1 MAFEKILNKLVLFSL
16 TYPKQICYTLFV
28 ITNFEEVI
36 IMAIGKRIKFIRK
49 LRGMTQRQLGQLAG
63 LSEKT
68 ADIRMAQYENGT
80 RTPKEDL
87 VKSIAEQ
94 LEVSPA
100 ALNIPDTDTY
110 VGIIQTLFAL
120 EDNFNFKVDLVGT
133 EMHLCFKA
141 SDSIFSFNDILYS
154 WYKQQNK
161 YLNGEITKEEYDNW
175 RYNYPSEDDKP
186 YWLKTAAKEL
196 EEFLV

>member
-1 MAFEKILNKLVLFSL
+1 
-16 TYPKQICYTLFV
+16 
-28 ITNFEEVI
+28 
-36 IMAIGKRIKFIRK
+36 MAIGKRIKFIRK
-49 LRGMTQRQLGQLAG
+49 LRGMTQKQLGQLAG
-63 LSEKT
+63 LSERT
-68 ADIRMAQYENGT
+68 ADIRMAQYESGT

-87 VKSIAEQ
+87 VKAIAEQ

-120 EDNFNFKVDLVGT
+120 EDNFDFKVDLVGT
-133 EMHLCFKA
+133 EIHLCFKA
-141 SDSIFSFNDILYS
+141 TDSIFAFNDILYS

-161 YLNGEITKEEYDNW
+161 YLTGQITKEEYDNW
-175 RYNYPSEDDKP
+175 RYNYPSKYDDP
-186 YWLKTAAKEL
+186 YWIKTAAKEL

>member
-1 MAFEKILNKLVLFSL
+1 
-16 TYPKQICYTLFV
+16 
-28 ITNFEEVI
+28 
-36 IMAIGKRIKFIRK
+36 MAIGKRIKYIRK
-49 LRGMTQRQLGQLAG
+49 KKGMTQKQLGQLVG
-63 LSEKT
+63 LSERT

-87 VKSIAEQ
+87 VKAIAKQ

-110 VGIIQTLFAL
+110 AGIIQTLFAL
-120 EDNFNFKVDLVGT
+120 EDNFDFRVDLVGT

-141 SDSIFSFNDILYS
+141 TDSTFAFNDILYT
-154 WYKQQNK
+154 WYEHQDK
-161 YLNGEITKEEYDNW
+161 YLKGIITKEEYDNW
-175 RYNYPSEDDKP
+175 RYNYPTEDDKP
-186 YWLKTAAKEL
+186 YWIRTTAKDL

>member
-1 MAFEKILNKLVLFSL
+1 
-16 TYPKQICYTLFV
+16 
-28 ITNFEEVI
+28 
-36 IMAIGKRIKFIRK
+36 MAIGKRIKFIRK

-87 VKSIAEQ
+87 VKAIAEQ

-120 EDNFNFKVDLVGT
+120 EDNFDFKVDLVGT
-133 EMHLCFKA
+133 EIHLCFKG
-141 SDSIFSFNDILYS
+141 SDSIFAFNDILYS

-161 YLNGEITKEEYDNW
+161 YLTGQITKEEYDNW